1 MTDTPKN
8 FVIGLTGSL
17 GSGCSTLSR
26 ALESKGFKR
35 ISLSDPIKDKF
46 RELNPGKEPT
56 KDSFG
61 EDWRAELQDIGNKG
75 RQGEYIESSVES
87 NGSNHYDYWVDL
99 ALKSAKGSDCDIVI
113 DGIRNNSEVESLR
126 KKYRHLHFWLV
137 AVYADYETRWERV
150 KERYPNEKVFK
161 RDDLR
166 DSDEDEKFGQNVQKC
181 VYEADFVFK
190 NEEKIEPDSIIAK
203 KLAERLMRQVL
214 VMKSVMKGEVSR
226 NPLPPEVYMATA
238 VSQSHASRCLK
249 RKVGA
254 LIVDENNIPLSVGYN
269 DNPVRMESCL
279 TLYNGQ
285 CYKDMVMESKLE
297 KMGPLYCPKCAKKHE
312 SLTKPW
318 ICDGTIKTE
327 ETEKPCRYNFKSNFF
342 PSRNMELC
350 TAIHAEERAIR
361 SLGGRSAEGCTL
373 YVNTFPCFLCSRYI
387 KDADIKKVVYVEA
400 YPIKEAVDFLKK
412 NGIIIEAFEGFKP
425 RVFNQVFKQIE

>member
-46 RELNPGKEPT
+46 RELNPGKEPNN
-56 KDSFG
+56 DSFG

-75 RQGEYIESSVES
+75 RQGEYIESSGER

-99 ALKSAKGSDCDIVI
+99 ALKSVNGSDCDIVI

-190 NEEKIEPDSIIAK
+190 NEKPIQPDSKIIET
-203 KLAERLMRQVL
+203 LAEKLIIQV
-214 VMKSVMKGEVSR
+214 SVMKGEDFR
-226 NPLPPEVYMATA
+226 NPTIREVSMATA

-254 LIVDENNIPLSVGYN
+254 LILDKNNIPLSVGYN
-269 DNPVRMESCL
+269 DNPVGMESCL

-285 CYKDMVMESKLE
+285 CYKDMIMESKLE
-297 KMGPLYCPKCAKKHE
+297 EMGPLFCPKCSKEHE
-312 SLTKPW
+312 SLSKPW
-318 ICDGTIKTE
+318 ICDGTVKTGE
-327 ETEKPCRYNFKSNFF
+327 GEKPCRYNFKSNFF

-373 YVNTFPCFLCSRYI
+373 YVNTFPCFQCSRYI

>member
-1 MTDTPKN
+1 MTDAPRN

-46 RELNPGKEPT
+46 RGLNPGKKPT

-61 EDWRAELQDIGNKG
+61 EDWRAVLQDIGNKG
-75 RQGEYIESSVES
+75 RQGKYIEGSVES

-99 ALKSAKGSDCDIVI
+99 ALKSVENYQGDIVI
-113 DGIRNNSEVESLR
+113 DGIRNIGEVEFLR
-126 KKYRHLHFWLV
+126 EKYSQTQFWLV
-137 AVYADYETRWERV
+137 AVYADYEMRWERL
-150 KERYPNEKVFK
+150 KERYPDEKVFK

-166 DSDEDEKFGQNVQKC
+166 DSNEDEKFGQSVQKC
-181 VYEADFVFK
+181 VYEADFVLK
-190 NEEKIEPDSIIAK
+190 NDEKIQPNNKIIETLAAK
-203 KLAERLMRQVL
+203 FMGHIL
-214 VMKSVMKGEVSR
+214 VMKGEDPRSPTIREVS
-226 NPLPPEVYMATA
+226 MATA

-254 LIVDENNIPLSVGYN
+254 LILDENNIPLSVGYN
-269 DNPVRMESCL
+269 DNPVMMESCF

-285 CYKDMVMESKLE
+285 CYKDMIMETKLE
-297 KMGPLYCPKCAKKHE
+297 EMGPLFCPKCSKEHE
-312 SLTKPW
+312 SLSKPW
-318 ICDGTIKTE
+318 ICDGTVKTGE
-327 ETEKPCRYNFKSNFF
+327 DKKPCRYNFKLKFF

-361 SLGGRSAEGCTL
+361 SLRGRSAEGCTL
-373 YVNTFPCFLCSRYI
+373 YVNTFPCFQCSRYI

-412 NGIIIEAFEGFKP
+412 NDIIIEAFEGFKP

>member
-1 MTDTPKN
+1 MTDTPTN

-17 GSGCSTLSR
+17 GSGCSTLSK
-26 ALESKGFKR
+26 ALETKGFKR
-35 ISLSDPIKDKF
+35 ISLSDPIKEKF
-46 RELNPGKEPT
+46 RELYPGKEPT

-61 EDWRAELQDIGNKG
+61 EDWRAELQDIGNQG
-75 RQGEYIESSVES
+75 RQDGFVE
-87 NGSNHYDYWVDL
+87 GDTDDHQDYWINL
-99 ALKSAKGSDCDIVI
+99 AFKAIEDHQGDIVI
-113 DGIRNNSEVESLR
+113 DGIRNIGEVEALR
-126 KKYRHLHFWLV
+126 TKYPQSHFWLV
-137 AVYADYETRWERV
+137 AVYANYETRWERIR
-150 KERYPNEKVFK
+150 ERYPNEKVFE

-166 DSDEDEKFGQNVQKC
+166 DSNEDERFGQNVQKC

-190 NEEKIEPDSIIAK
+190 NEEPLQPNSKIIET
-203 KLAERLMRQVL
+203 LAEKLMRQV
-214 VMKSVMKGEVSR
+214 SVMKGEDSRHPTIREVS
-226 NPLPPEVYMATA
+226 MATA
-238 VSQSHASRCLK
+238 VSQSNASRCLK

-254 LIVDENNIPLSVGYN
+254 LIVDENNNIPFSVGYN
-269 DNPVRMESCL
+269 DNPVGMLSCFD
-279 TLYNGQ
+279 LYNRQ
-285 CYKDMVMESKLE
+285 CYKDMIMESKLE
-297 KMGPLYCPKCAKKHE
+297 DMGPLYCPKCSKKHE
-312 SLTKPW
+312 SLSKPW
-318 ICDGTIKTE
+318 ICDGTVKTGE
-327 ETEKPCRYNFKSNFF
+327 DEKPCRYNFKSNFF

-373 YVNTFPCFLCSRYI
+373 YVNTFPCFQCSRYI

>member
-1 MTDTPKN
+1 MTDAARN

-35 ISLSDPIKDKF
+35 ISLADPIKDKF
-46 RELNPGKEPT
+46 RELYSGMEPT

-75 RQGEYIESSVES
+75 RQGEYIQD
-87 NGSNHYDYWVDL
+87 NTGGHKDYWINL
-99 ALKSAKGSDCDIVI
+99 ALKAVEGHQGDIVI
-113 DGIRNNSEVESLR
+113 DGIRNSGEVEALR
-126 KKYRHLHFWLV
+126 EKYPHMHFWLV
-137 AVYADYETRWERV
+137 AVYADYEKRYERV
-150 KERYPNEKVFK
+150 RERYQNEEVFK

-166 DSDEDEKFGQNVQKC
+166 DSNEDERFGQNVQKC

-190 NEEKIEPDSIIAK
+190 NKDPIQPNSIIAE
-203 KLAERLMRQVL
+203 KLAEKLMPQVSL
-214 VMKSVMKGEVSR
+214 MKGEGEPR
-226 NPLPPEVYMATA
+226 NPTIPEVSMATA
-238 VSQSHASRCLK
+238 VSQSNASRCLK

-254 LIVDENNIPLSVGYN
+254 LIVDENNNIPLSVGYN
-269 DNPVRMESCL
+269 DNPVGMLSCVDL
-279 TLYNGQ
+279 DNGQ
-285 CYKDMVMESKLE
+285 CYKDMIMETKLE
-297 KMGPLYCPKCAKKHE
+297 EMGPLYCPKCAKKHE
-312 SLTKPW
+312 TLSKPW
-318 ICDGTIKTE
+318 ICDGFIKIDKG
-327 ETEKPCRYNFKSNFF
+327 EKPCRYNFKLNFF
-342 PSRNMELC
+342 PSRNIELC

-373 YVNTFPCFLCSRYI
+373 YVNTFPCFQCSRYI

-400 YPIKEAVDFLKK
+400 YPVKEAVDFLK
-412 NGIIIEAFEGFKP
+412 NNDIIIEAFEGFKP

>member
-87 NGSNHYDYWVDL
+87 NGSNHYDYWIDL
-99 ALKSAKGSDCDIVI
+99 ALKSVNGSDCDIVI
-113 DGIRNNSEVESLR
+113 DGIRNSGEVESLR
-126 KKYRHLHFWLV
+126 ERYPQSHFWLV
-137 AVYADYETRWERV
+137 AVYADYETRWERIR
-150 KERYPNEKVFK
+150 ERYPSEKVFK

-166 DSDEDEKFGQNVQKC
+166 DSNEDERFGQNVQKC

-190 NEEKIEPDSIIAK
+190 NEKPLQPNSKIIET
-203 KLAERLMRQVL
+203 LAERLMRQV
-214 VMKSVMKGEVSR
+214 SVMKGEDFR
-226 NPLPPEVYMATA
+226 NPTIREVSMATA
-238 VSQSHASRCLK
+238 VSQSNASRCLK

-285 CYKDMVMESKLE
+285 CYKDMIMESKLE
-297 KMGPLYCPKCAKKHE
+297 EMGPLFCPKCSKEHE
-312 SLTKPW
+312 SLSKTW
-318 ICDGTIKTE
+318 ICDGTVKTGE
-327 ETEKPCRYNFKSNFF
+327 DEKPCRYNFKLKFF

-373 YVNTFPCFLCSRYI
+373 YVNTFPCFQCSRYI

-400 YPIKEAVDFLKK
+400 YPIKEAVDFLKT
-412 NGIIIEAFEGFKP
+412 NSIIIEAFEGFKP